1 MQFPNKDTIKRLR
14 EKYPNGAIVKL
25 ISMDDPYHPVPP
37 GTLGKVTMVDDAGTI
52 HVNWQTGS
60 SLGLIEGV
68 DSFEILSTTGG
79 SK

>member
-1 MQFPNKDTIKRLR
+1 
-14 EKYPNGAIVKL
+14 
-25 ISMDDPYHPVPP
+25 MDDPYHPVPP

-68 DSFEILSTTGG
+68 DSFEILKTPGVIL
-79 SK
+79 